1 MSNSTL
7 LNTLIH
13 LDNEYGVSGDETAVA
28 AVLRQE
34 MDGLYDEYKADPM
47 GNQYFIKYGK
57 NRDKKI
63 VFSAHMDEIGF
74 IINYIEPNGLARFL
88 PVGYH
93 DDRTA
98 VNQDMVV
105 ITDDGSRVYGYA
117 IAADTGYG
125 MMDGS
130 IAVDVFM
137 GSYADSCHWGAV
149 YVDIYVLSEG
159 DNRYISKWE
168 R

>member
-105 ITDDGSRVYGYA
+105 ITDDGSRVYGV
-117 IAADTGYG
+117 TG
-125 MMDGS
+125 
-130 IAVDVFM
+130 
-137 GSYADSCHWGAV
+137 
-149 YVDIYVLSEG
+149 
-159 DNRYISKWE
+159 SKPAHIMT
-168 R
+168 